1 MITLHKLNGEPLV
14 LNAEL
19 IETVESTPDTLI
31 TLIDRRRL
39 MVGEPVDEVVARVI
53 DYRRAVGVFPRAAAL
68 IGDIADRQA
77 AAAAA
82 DEA

>member
-1 MITLHKLNGEPLV
+1 VITLHKLNGERLV

-39 MVGEPVDEVVARVI
+39 MVGESVDEVVDRVI
-53 DYRRAVGVFPRAAAL
+53 DYRRILGGIPRAAAL
-68 IGDIADRQA
+68 IAGIHDRADDD
-77 AAAAA
+77 
-82 DEA
+82 DEG

>member
-1 MITLHKLNGEPLV
+1 VITLHKLGGAPLV

-31 TLIDRRRL
+31 TLVDRRRI
-39 MVGEPVDEVVARVI
+39 MVAEPVEDVVAAVVA
-53 DYRRAVGVFPRAAAL
+53 YRRAISGIPFAAVAM
-68 IGDIADRQA
+68 A

-82 DEA
+82 D

>member
-1 MITLHKLNGEPLV
+1 MITLHKLNGEPVV

-39 MVGEPVDEVVARVI
+39 MVGESVGEVVERVI
-53 DYRRAVGVFPRAAAL
+53 DYRHMIGNMPRAAAL
-68 IGDIADRQA
+68 IGGIADRQA

-82 DEA
+82 EED